1 MQDEPM
7 EVEEVLQSLSEMVA
21 VVMITE
27 TRGDVDELKEMI
39 LGFGNMLVASLA
51 TGLINPEGQTLN

>member
-1 MQDEPM
+1 MQDEIM
-7 EVEEVLQSLSEMVA
+7 NAEEVLQSLSEMVA
-21 VVMITE
+21 VVMISE

>member
-1 MQDEPM
+1 MHDEPM
-7 EVEEVLQSLSEMVA
+7 KAEEVLQSLSEMVA

-27 TRGDVDELKEMI
+27 TRGDVEELKEMI

-51 TGLINPEGQTLN
+51 TGLTNPEGQTLN

>member
-1 MQDEPM
+1 M
-7 EVEEVLQSLSEMVA
+7 SEMVA
-21 VVMITE
+21 VVMISE